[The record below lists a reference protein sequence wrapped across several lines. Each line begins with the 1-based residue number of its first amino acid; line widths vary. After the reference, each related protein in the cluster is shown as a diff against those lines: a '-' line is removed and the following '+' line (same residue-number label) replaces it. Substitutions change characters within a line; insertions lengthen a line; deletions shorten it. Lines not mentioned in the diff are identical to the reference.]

1 MRRAAVTLAMI
12 FAAQN
17 ASAQASSATGY
28 KIAHKPRMALVLTG
42 AGLIGLGFGLSVVSA
57 ALESF
62 AGQTPWM
69 VAPIAGPWVAL
80 GLNGGNACN
89 LQTNDCS
96 SKALFDFGLVGL
108 GLTEAVGAALLTIGL
123 VPHDQKT
130 AIHASPTF
138 AWQGGPRVGV
148 AIHF

>member
-1 MRRAAVTLAMI
+1 MRRAAVTLALI

-17 ASAQASSATGY
+17 ANAQTTGY
-28 KIAHKPRMALVLTG
+28 KISHGPRMALVLTG
-42 AGLIGLGFGLSVVSA
+42 AGWIGLGFGLSVLST

-69 VAPIAGPWVAL
+69 VVPIAGPWVAL

-108 GLTEAVGAALLTIGL
+108 GLTEAVGAVLLAIGL

-130 AIHASPTF
+130 AVHASPTF
-138 AWQGGPRVGV
+138 AWRDGPRLGLAV
-148 AIHF
+148 HF